1 MAMMDFSLQNLDYE
15 VRFLIETAYASSIG
29 KVRKSNQD
37 FVQVFENREGV
48 TLAIVCDGMGGHQG
62 GDVAST
68 MAVTHLGHNFG
79 MTDFANANIARKWL
93 DVQLNSEN
101 EIILKTADKFPDL
114 NGMGTTI
121 VLAFAFKDNA
131 LIAHLGDSRA
141 YSYSEG
147 KFVQLTEDHSL
158 VNELVKMGQI
168 TKEQAKHHPQKNII
182 TQALGVSSTIDP
194 EIKEIKLDEN
204 DIILL
209 CTDGLTNSLSDPQI
223 QQILATKELS
233 LKERCNKLISES
245 NRLGGGDNITV
256 CLIWNKEDESSDR

>member
-1 MAMMDFSLQNLDYE
+1 M
-15 VRFLIETAYASSIG
+15 IETAYASSIG
-29 KVRKSNQD
+29 RIRKSNQD
-37 FVQVFENREGV
+37 FVRVFKNKSDI

-68 MAVTHLGHNFG
+68 MAVTHLGHNFKA
-79 MTDFANANIARKWL
+79 TDFTDSKIARKWL
-93 DVQLNSEN
+93 DVQLNTEN
-101 EIILKTADKFPDL
+101 ETILKAADRFSDL

-121 VLAFAFKDNA
+121 VLAFAFADNA
-131 LIAHLGDSRA
+131 LIAHLGDSRG
-141 YSYSEG
+141 YSYADG
-147 KFVQLTEDHSL
+147 KFTQLTEDHSL

-194 EIKEIKLDEN
+194 EFTTIKLNDN

-223 QQILATKELS
+223 QQILATKDLS
-233 LKERCNKLISES
+233 LKDRCNKLINEA

-256 CLIWNKEDESSDR
+256 CLIWNKEDEGK

>member
-1 MAMMDFSLQNLDYE
+1 MAMMDFSLLNLSYE

-37 FVQVFENREGV
+37 FVKVFKNQKGIV
-48 TLAIVCDGMGGHQG
+48 LAIVCDGMGGHQG

-68 MAVTHLGHNFG
+68 MAVTHLGHNFS
-79 MTDFANANIARKWL
+79 MTDFADANLAHKWL

-101 EIILKTADKFPDL
+101 ETILKTADKFPDL

-121 VLAFAFKDNA
+121 VLAFAFDKNA

-158 VNELVKMGQI
+158 ANELVKMGQI

-194 EIKEIKLDEN
+194 EFDEIKMGEN

-233 LKERCNKLISES
+233 LRERCNKLISEA

>member
-1 MAMMDFSLQNLDYE
+1 M
-15 VRFLIETAYASSIG
+15 IETAFASSIG
-29 KVRKSNQD
+29 RIRKSNQD
-37 FVQVFENREGV
+37 FVKVFKNKSDT

-68 MAVTHLGHNFG
+68 MAVSHLGHNFES
-79 MTDFANANIARKWL
+79 TDFIDTNSAHKWIE
-93 DVQLNSEN
+93 VQLKSEN
-101 EIILKTADKFPDL
+101 ETILKTADRFPDL

-121 VLAFAFKDNA
+121 VLAFAFKDTA

-141 YSYSEG
+141 YIYADG
-147 KFVQLTEDHSL
+147 HFTQLTEDHSL

-194 EIKEIKLDEN
+194 EFRNVALNEN

-233 LKERCNKLISES
+233 LKDRCNKLINEA

-256 CLIWNKEDESSDR
+256 CLVWNKGEGSK

>member
-1 MAMMDFSLQNLDYE
+1 MVAMAFLLQSLKCE
-15 VRFLIETAYASSIG
+15 VSYLIETAYASSIG
-29 KVRKSNQD
+29 RIRKSNQD
-37 FVQVFENREGV
+37 FVKVFKNKSGI

-68 MAVTHLGHNFG
+68 MAVSHLGHNFKS
-79 MTDFANANIARKWL
+79 TDFKNSDLAQKWL
-93 DVQLNSEN
+93 EVQLNSEN
-101 EIILKTADKFPDL
+101 ETILKTADRFPDL

-121 VLAFAFKDNA
+121 VLAFAFEDQA

-141 YSYSEG
+141 YSYTEG
-147 KFVQLTEDHSL
+147 KFTQLTEDHSL

-194 EIKEIKLDEN
+194 EYEN
-204 DIILL
+204 IAFKNDDIILL

-223 QQILATKELS
+223 QQILATKELT
-233 LKERCNKLISES
+233 LKDRCNKLINEA

-256 CLIWNKEDESSDR
+256 CLLRSKEDDSK

>member
-1 MAMMDFSLQNLDYE
+1 M
-15 VRFLIETAYASSIG
+15 IETAYASSIG
-29 KVRKSNQD
+29 RIRKSNQD
-37 FVQVFENREGV
+37 FVRVFKNKSGI

-68 MAVTHLGHNFG
+68 MAVTHLGHNFTS
-79 MTDFANANIARKWL
+79 TDLTDANIAQKWL

-101 EIILKTADKFPDL
+101 ETILKTADRFPDL

-121 VLAFAFKDNA
+121 VLAFAFADTA

-141 YSYSEG
+141 YSYADG
-147 KFVQLTEDHSL
+147 KFTQLTEDHSL

-194 EIKEIKLDEN
+194 EYTNIDLKDH

-233 LKERCNKLISES
+233 LQDRCDKLINEA

-256 CLIWNKEDESSDR
+256 CLVYSKEDDTK

>member
-1 MAMMDFSLQNLDYE
+1 M
-15 VRFLIETAYASSIG
+15 IETAYASSIG

-37 FVQVFENREGV
+37 FVQVFKNRKGI

-79 MTDFANANIARKWL
+79 ITDFTDANIANKWL

-101 EIILKTADKFPDL
+101 ETILKTADKFPDL

-121 VLAFAFKDNA
+121 VLAFAFENNA

-141 YSYSEG
+141 LFSKA

-194 EIKEIKLDEN
+194 EINKIKLNDN

-233 LKERCNKLISES
+233 LKERCNKLISEA

>member
-1 MAMMDFSLQNLDYE
+1 M
-15 VRFLIETAYASSIG
+15 IETAYASSIG

-37 FVQVFENREGV
+37 FVQVFKNHEGI

-79 MTDFANANIARKWL
+79 MTDFTDAETALKWL
-93 DVQLNSEN
+93 EVQLHSEN
-101 EIILKTADKFPDL
+101 ETILKTADKFPDL

-121 VLAFAFKDNA
+121 VLAFMFEKQA

-194 EIKEIKLDEN
+194 EYKKIKLGEN

-223 QQILATKELS
+223 QQILATKDLN
-233 LKERCNKLISES
+233 LQERCEKLISEA

-256 CLIWNKEDESSDR
+256 CLIWNKEDDSSDR

>member
-1 MAMMDFSLQNLDYE
+1 M
-15 VRFLIETAYASSIG
+15 IETAYASSIG
-29 KVRKSNQD
+29 RIRKSNQD
-37 FVQVFENREGV
+37 FVQVFKNKSDV

-68 MAVTHLGHNFG
+68 MAVSHLGHNFIT
-79 MTDFANANIARKWL
+79 TDFSDAKMARKWV
-93 DVQLNSEN
+93 DVQLHSEN
-101 EIILKTADKFPDL
+101 ETILKTADRFPDL

-121 VLAFAFKDNA
+121 VLAFAFADSA

-141 YSYSEG
+141 YIYTDG
-147 KFVQLTEDHSL
+147 KFTQLTEDHSL

-182 TQALGVSSTIDP
+182 TQALGVSSTIEP
-194 EIKEIKLDEN
+194 EFTEINLN
-204 DIILL
+204 PTDIILL

-223 QQILATKELS
+223 QQILATKDLS
-233 LKERCNKLISES
+233 LKERCNKLINEA

-256 CLIWNKEDESSDR
+256 CLVYCKEDDGK

>member
-1 MAMMDFSLQNLDYE
+1 M
-15 VRFLIETAYASSIG
+15 IETAFASSIG
-29 KVRKSNQD
+29 RIRKSNQD
-37 FVQVFENREGV
+37 FVKVFKNKSDT

-68 MAVTHLGHNFG
+68 MAVSHLGHNFES
-79 MTDFANANIARKWL
+79 TDFTDTNSAHKWIE
-93 DVQLNSEN
+93 VQLKSEN
-101 EIILKTADKFPDL
+101 ETILKTADRFPDL

-121 VLAFAFKDNA
+121 VLAFAFKDTA

-141 YSYSEG
+141 YIYADG
-147 KFVQLTEDHSL
+147 HFTQLTEDHSL

-194 EIKEIKLDEN
+194 EFRNVALNEN

-233 LKERCNKLISES
+233 LKDRCNKLINEA

-256 CLIWNKEDESSDR
+256 CLVWNKGEVSDR